1 MKMPTNGNIN
11 INNSISYFPFIRFH
25 FLRFWGDK
33 SKLST
38 KFHSTCIVF
47 IFHPPTPPPHTHLP
61 LGCECPYLVYYGFFG
76 VHLLEFCIEVL
87 VGVCTPLII
96 GSVSREENGQ
106 TDGRGTISCLG
117 LLKIKI
123 SHSS

>member
-1 MKMPTNGNIN
+1 MKMTTNGNIN

-25 FLRFWGDK
+25 FLRFWGDE

-38 KFHSTCIVF
+38 KFHSIVF
-47 IFHPPTPPPHTHLP
+47 IFRPPPPPPPHTHLP

-76 VHLLEFCIEVL
+76 VHLLKFCIEVL

-96 GSVSREENGQ
+96 GSVSGKENGQ

>member
-1 MKMPTNGNIN
+1 MATLTLI
-11 INNSISYFPFIRFH
+11 ILFH
-25 FLRFWGDK
+25 I
-33 SKLST
+33 
-38 KFHSTCIVF
+38 FHSFVF
-47 IFHPPTPPPHTHLP
+47 IFYGFGETKVNFQPSFTVHVLYLFSVHLPPPPHTHLS
-61 LGCECPYLVYYGFFG
+61 LGCECPYLVYYGFFW

>member
-1 MKMPTNGNIN
+1 MKMSTNGNIN

-25 FLRFWGDK
+25 FLRFWGDEP
-33 SKLST
+33 SFTVLYLFSV
-38 KFHSTCIVF
+38 HL
-47 IFHPPTPPPHTHLP
+47 PPPPPPHTHLP
-61 LGCECPYLVYYGFFG
+61 LGCECPYLVYYGFFW